1 MERKIGEVFEYQG
14 KKLKVVEA
22 AKDLCFDCYFF
33 DGVYC
38 QRTEQ
43 ESGECSILKRDDYKS
58 VIFVEVK
65 DYQPQEQRDW
75 AKVKYEKKKEKF
87 DPKTLK
93 AYDKVLVQ
101 DNGLWNITF
110 FAFYNEM
117 DKMCICSAFGIY
129 KHCIP
134 YNDKTKHLV
143 GTKDEAPEYYRY
155 WED

>member
-110 FAFYNEM
+110 F
-117 DKMCICSAFGIY
+117 CI
-129 KHCIP
+129 
-134 YNDKTKHLV
+134 L
-143 GTKDEAPEYYRY
+143 
-155 WED
+155 